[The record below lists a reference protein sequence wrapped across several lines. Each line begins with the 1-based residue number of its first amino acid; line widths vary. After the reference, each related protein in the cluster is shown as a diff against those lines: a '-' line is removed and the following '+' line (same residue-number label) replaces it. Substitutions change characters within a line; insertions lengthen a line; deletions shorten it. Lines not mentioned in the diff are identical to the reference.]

1 MKPRIIKAIVSA
13 LGGVALGVS
22 YYLHSVDHPTWV
34 PFPGLNQCGG
44 ITFGCNPLDGRY
56 EVPPPWYTSLWPE
69 ALALGIALL
78 FLPWVG
84 EMPSVARVA
93 YQAMKVAY
101 RKWDEWDSGGRTY
114 P

>member
-1 MKPRIIKAIVSA
+1 MKPRLLKAIVSA

-34 PFPGLNQCGG
+34 PVPGFQCVG

-56 EVPPPWYTSLWPE
+56 EVPPPWYASLWPE
-69 ALALGIALL
+69 ALVLGLAFL
-78 FLPWVG
+78 FLPWVR
-84 EMPSVARVA
+84 EIPHAARVA
-93 YQAMKVAY
+93 FRAVKVAY
-101 RKWDEWDSGGRTY
+101 RKWDEWDRGGRTY